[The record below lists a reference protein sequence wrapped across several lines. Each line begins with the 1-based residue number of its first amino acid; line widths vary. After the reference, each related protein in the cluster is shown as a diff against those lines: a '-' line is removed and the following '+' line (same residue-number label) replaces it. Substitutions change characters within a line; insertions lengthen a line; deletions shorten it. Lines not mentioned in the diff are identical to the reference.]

1 RDGVYGNYTAR
12 WSQDHI
18 RILSPGGRC
27 TSSDYNPRGTAIGF
41 KVGCPS
47 TSLESCAEVTS
58 YHNIPLYT
66 YRSKDDPYLPRIL
79 KIDASG
85 LGSTVIHFN
94 GSISSIINTGD
105 LILLDPDIITIG
117 GKSSIATSAGSTLTP
132 LERWR
137 IYKLA
142 GRGPYADTLKDM
154 LRGDD
159 PDESCG
165 SNSDCNHHIT
175 GHRVT
180 VLSSTTVSIPIG
192 FGPSDPEFAFNISG
206 MHPAAG
212 HWEIHSKAWTSK
224 SLRATRTLE
233 DLVVCWGT
241 VDEEEGD
248 GNTIRRYDVHLGSSV
263 TCCCCFTP
271 GHADEALQ
279 HRKSYPK
286 ARLQLRIVFSNLD
299 VVEPYVT
306 STVSPLLA
314 KQQYEGLLGPN
325 ASISNL
331 STIVSATSNMSSP
344 FPRDEEVPAS
354 RASVSICGDMFIDLW
369 SSALSSGFP
378 MSAGGCHYTRS
389 YYDIPVG
396 SSSTEVEDKTPH
408 REFIL
413 RFHSDDAS
421 GGLDP
426 QPLLRDSCEGV
437 DGTVGECHYQLA
449 FNVKVSQ
456 RITSGQSHVHIY
468 YECVVDDDDS
478 GACGVDNVYTEGGS
492 IYRVFDHG
500 SAATSLTTKSPPS
513 EMTHARWDMHL
524 GGGITIVG
532 TDHQPDGVLDL
543 TPSQE
548 APSHATANLTINLA
562 GSGILS
568 TSRFMLHLWPLTQ
581 WNLPATGC
589 RMNCSMHAP
598 HSCGYPTCQFLSL
611 TEHTGSNAISV
622 AFDLRMPP
630 ILLNNTCN
638 LTFHDITLP

>member
-47 TSLESCAEVTS
+47 TSLESCTEVTS

-85 LGSTVIHFN
+85 LGSTVLHFN

-105 LILLDPDIITIG
+105 LILLDPDVITIG
-117 GKSSIATSAGSTLTP
+117 GKSSIATSGGSTLTP

-142 GRGPYADTLKDM
+142 GRGPYADTLKAM
-154 LRGDD
+154 LRGD
-159 PDESCG
+159 PDQSCG
-165 SNSDCNHHIT
+165 SNSDCNDHIT

-192 FGPSDPEFAFNISG
+192 FGPSDPEFAFNLSG
-206 MHPAAG
+206 VHPAAG

-248 GNTIRRYDVHLGSSV
+248 GNTIRRYEVHLRAVQSPAVAVRYYSQVGTLTIVNPPSMRSVKLFLTSSMEGAIQPAV
-263 TCCCCFTP
+263 IDYTQQQQQRVMKQEWS
-271 GHADEALQ
+271 D
-279 HRKSYPK
+279 
-286 ARLQLRIVFSNLD
+286 LD
-299 VVEPYVT
+299 VVEPYMT
-306 STVSPLLA
+306 STMSPLLA
-314 KQQYEGLLGPN
+314 MQQYEGLLGRN
-325 ASISNL
+325 ASIYNL

-354 RASVSICGDMFIDLW
+354 RASVSICGDMFTELW
-369 SSALSSGFP
+369 SSAVSSGFP
-378 MSAGGCHYTRS
+378 MPSGGCHYTRS

-396 SSSTEVEDKTPH
+396 SSSTEVEDKTPY

-421 GGLDP
+421 EGPDP
-426 QPLLRDSCEGV
+426 QPLLRDSCEGA

-456 RITSGQSHVHIY
+456 RITTGQSHVHIY
-468 YECVVDDDDS
+468 YECVDDDDS
-478 GACGVDNVYTEGGS
+478 GACGVDNVSTEGGS
-492 IYRVFDHG
+492 IDDPCAMGHASRLEP
-500 SAATSLTTKSPPS
+500 A
-513 EMTHARWDMHL
+513 EMSS
-524 GGGITIVG
+524 
-532 TDHQPDGVLDL
+532 DGV
-543 TPSQE
+543 TC
-548 APSHATANLTINLA
+548 SH
-562 GSGILS
+562 
-568 TSRFMLHLWPLTQ
+568 P
-581 WNLPATGC
+581 
-589 RMNCSMHAP
+589 
-598 HSCGYPTCQFLSL
+598 
-611 TEHTGSNAISV
+611 
-622 AFDLRMPP
+622 
-630 ILLNNTCN
+630 
-638 LTFHDITLP
+638 